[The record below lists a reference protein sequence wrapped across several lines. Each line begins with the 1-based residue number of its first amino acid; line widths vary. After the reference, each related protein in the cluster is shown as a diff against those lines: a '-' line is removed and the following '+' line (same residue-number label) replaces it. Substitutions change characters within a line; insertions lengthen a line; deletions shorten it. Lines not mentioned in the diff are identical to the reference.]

1 MQDYID
7 YHLSWLTG
15 ILKDALAFN
24 EEVYRTSIDEVLS
37 ELFKAES
44 DRIKI
49 YVEQLTYRKDVPK
62 GKSYEVMLQTI
73 EKM

>member
-15 ILKDALAFN
+15 ILKDALAFD
-24 EEVYRTSIDEVLS
+24 EEVYRASINDVLS

-44 DRIKI
+44 DRIKLYI
-49 YVEQLTYRKDVPK
+49 EQLTYKKEVPK
-62 GKSYEVMLQTI
+62 GKSFELMLQTI
-73 EKM
+73 

>member
-24 EEVYRTSIDEVLS
+24 EEVYRASIDDVLS

-44 DRIKI
+44 DRIKLYI
-49 YVEQLTYRKDVPK
+49 EQLTYKKEVPK
-62 GKSYEVMLQTI
+62 GKSFEMMLQTI
-73 EKM
+73 